1 VTQPTGQGG
10 VWQRRYWEHVI
21 RAEADYEAHVDY
33 IHLNPVRHGLVER
46 AADWPWSS
54 LHRWVREGRYPP
66 TWGRDAGAPAAG
78 RRPRMMLGFAPV
90 RARFA
95 AGVSANARGRRA
107 LGGVLVRGS
116 PRAPTAGHRIWPR
129 LARCAGAAP
138 VLFKWKRQ
146 DEAGELGGA
155 PAPAAPEFV
164 PIGVVG
170 RANDGGPALLARMPA
185 ADDRIQG
192 GVRPEGECRRATGL
206 EARAGV
212 IEIDLLEGARVRVD
226 GFVDAR
232 ALARVLS
239 ALKRHA

>member
-1 VTQPTGQGG
+1 M
-10 VWQRRYWEHVI
+10 
-21 RAEADYEAHVDY
+21 
-33 IHLNPVRHGLVER
+33 
-46 AADWPWSS
+46 
-54 LHRWVREGRYPP
+54 GR
-66 TWGRDAGAPAAG
+66 
-78 RRPRMMLGFAPV
+78 
-90 RARFA
+90 
-95 AGVSANARGRRA
+95 RGRR
-107 LGGVLVRGS
+107 RW
-116 PRAPTAGHRIWPR
+116 TAEEKRQIVEETTVPGCSVSVV
-129 LARCAGAAP
+129 ARRYDINANL
-138 VLFKWKRQ
+138 LFKWKRQ
-146 DEAGELGGA
+146 DEAGELGGP

-185 ADDRIQG
+185 ADDRIQR

-226 GFVDAR
+226 AFVDAR